1 MIARSFAMLA
11 VALASFLPELSPQF
25 AAAATGAAAS
35 AAPLTFAQAIAQ
47 ATAAAP
53 TIAARGLQA
62 DAARVSARAAA
73 ALPDPQLQLGLEGFP
88 VSGPTAFDPG
98 RESFSAVRVG
108 VSQDVPNAAKRRAR
122 ATYAAAA
129 IGSADAERRVEMR
142 SVEIATGLAWLDL
155 HFADRKLAAL
165 AGLDTSIAAMATTAA
180 ARTVSGSLRPAQTLE
195 PARLR
200 GDLEDRRSALRAAA
214 ARARAEL
221 TRWTGDAEPAAA
233 GSLPALSVDAAR
245 LRQAVDDLPAL
256 QVHAASAAQADAGA
270 RLASAEKRP
279 DWAWQASFAARD
291 PRFGNMVGAGISI
304 GLPLWKRDRQE
315 PLAAAKRLE
324 ADRARLDAD
333 AARRAAIAA
342 LAGDLAD
349 HAMHQERLRTATD
362 IVLPVAERRAVLDRA
377 SYAAGRAT
385 LGEALDAALAL
396 VVARLDRLDRE
407 ADVARDAVRI
417 NLTYGNDL

>member
-1 MIARSFAMLA
+1 MIMRFLAMLA
-11 VALASFLPELSPQF
+11 IALASFFPAHSPAF
-25 AAAATGAAAS
+25 AAATTAAAANPS
-35 AAPLTFAQAIAQ
+35 PLTFAQAIAK
-47 ATAAAP
+47 AMAAAP

-73 ALPDPQLQLGLEGFP
+73 ALPDPQLQLGFEGFP

-122 ATYAAAA
+122 AAIAAAA
-129 IGSADAERRVEMR
+129 IGSADAERRAELR
-142 SVEIATGLAWLDL
+142 SVEIATGLAWLEL

-165 AGLDTSIAAMATTAA
+165 ANLDTSIAAMATTAA
-180 ARTVSGSLRPAQTLE
+180 AQTVSGSLRPAQTLE

-200 GDLEDRRSALRAAA
+200 GDLEDRRSALRAVA

-221 TRWTGDAEPAAA
+221 TRWTGDADPAAA
-233 GSLPALSVDAAR
+233 GAPPALTVDPAR

-256 QVHAASAAQADAGA
+256 QVYAASAAQADADVN
-270 RLASAEKRP
+270 LANAEKRP

-304 GLPLWKRDRQE
+304 GLPFWKRDRQD
-315 PLAAAKRLE
+315 PLAMAKRLE
-324 ADRARLDAD
+324 ADRARLDND
-333 AARRAAIAA
+333 AAHRAAIAS

-349 HAMHQERLRTATD
+349 HAMHEERLRTVTEL
-362 IVLPVAERRAVLDRA
+362 VLPIAERRAALDRA

-396 VVARLDRLDRE
+396 AVARLDRLDRE